1 MTVEI
6 KGSKLAVLSSV
17 LRAAS
22 APDAKPSGATPQ
34 ATARSNTGQSRFEMT
49 WADVYR
55 HQQQG
60 GPRSITA
67 RGVPTKGAVGERAQA
82 FMDLATDLDA
92 QSLKVEQLQQAKG
105 PPEAVAAAVARLRE
119 LVGAVESVV
128 PKHLAALRQTLS
140 DRGITGDQAL
150 VAEARIAAQLV
161 VHLDRRQTRLS

>member
-1 MTVEI
+1 M
-6 KGSKLAVLSSV
+6 AVLSSL

-22 APDAKPSGATPQ
+22 TPETKAGVARPRPTTDAGPGKS
-34 ATARSNTGQSRFEMT
+34 SFEMT

-67 RGVPTKGAVGERAQA
+67 RGVPTTGAAAERAQA
-82 FMDLATDLDA
+82 LMDLATDLDA

-105 PPEAVAAAVARLRE
+105 SPEVLAAAVTRLQE
-119 LVGAVESVV
+119 LVSAVEAVV
-128 PKHLAALRQTLS
+128 PKHLAALRQTLT

-161 VHLDRRQTRLS
+161 VHFDRRQTRLS